1 MIKNHHLKLSVLTL
15 ALTVSSA
22 AIADINLGTDINH
35 ITVNVNSDDGNIG
48 DFIVLNGTNSQIENF
63 RSNRHFT
70 SITTSNGNKFTLDN
84 NGAHLSNITLSGVA
98 DGVNNSDAVNV
109 SQLNSVKGD
118 LTALTN
124 NVTAIGTR
132 LDTAEDDLTNLR
144 TDLTSETAARTAA
157 DATLQNNIDA
167 ETAART
173 AADTTLQN
181 NINAEA
187 ATRAAADVVLQNN
200 INTEAATRAAADTTL
215 QNNINAEAAT
225 RAAADVVLQNNIN
238 TEAATRAAADVVL
251 QNNINIETAERIA
264 GDRATLAS
272 ANAYTDQSFA
282 KIEKRYQAAVAAS
295 IAIASLPQPTE
306 AGKSMISFG
315 TGAWES
321 EQGYAMGVSG
331 VTANNKWVYKA
342 AASADNRGKFGGG
355 LSVGLQW

>member
-1 MIKNHHLKLSVLTL
+1 MIKNNHLKLSVLTL

-22 AIADINLGTDINH
+22 AIADINLGTDIND

-200 INTEAATRAAADTTL
+200 INTEAATRAAAD
-215 QNNINAEAAT
+215 
-225 RAAADVVLQNNIN
+225 
-238 TEAATRAAADVVL
+238 VVL

>member
-200 INTEAATRAAADTTL
+200 INTEAATRAAAD
-215 QNNINAEAAT
+215 
-225 RAAADVVLQNNIN
+225 
-238 TEAATRAAADVVL
+238 VVL

>member
-1 MIKNHHLKLSVLTL
+1 MIKNNHLKLSVLTL

-22 AIADINLGTDINH
+22 AIADINLGTDPNH
-35 ITVNVNSDDGNIG
+35 ITVNVNSDDGNTG
-48 DFIVLNGTNSQIENF
+48 DFIVLNGTTSQIENF

-70 SITTSNGNKFTLDN
+70 SITTSNGNNFTLDN

-157 DATLQNNIDA
+157 D
-167 ETAART
+167 
-173 AADTTLQN
+173 TTLQN
-181 NINAEA
+181 NINAETA
-187 ATRAAADVVLQNN
+187 A
-200 INTEAATRAAADTTL
+200 
-215 QNNINAEAAT
+215 
-225 RAAADVVLQNNIN
+225 
-238 TEAATRAAADVVL
+238 RAAADVVL

-331 VTANNKWVYKA
+331 ITSNNKWVYKA

>member
-1 MIKNHHLKLSVLTL
+1 MIKNNHLKLSVLTL

-22 AIADINLGTDINH
+22 AIADINLGTDPNH
-35 ITVNVNSDDGNIG
+35 ITVNVNSDDGNTG
-48 DFIVLNGTNSQIENF
+48 DFIVLNGTTSQIENF

-70 SITTSNGNKFTLDN
+70 SITTSNGNNFTLDN

-157 DATLQNNIDA
+157 D
-167 ETAART
+167 
-173 AADTTLQN
+173 TTLQN
-181 NINAEA
+181 NINAETA
-187 ATRAAADVVLQNN
+187 A
-200 INTEAATRAAADTTL
+200 
-215 QNNINAEAAT
+215 

-331 VTANNKWVYKA
+331 ITSNNKWVYKA
-342 AASADNRGKFGGG
+342 AASADNRGKFVGG

>member
-1 MIKNHHLKLSVLTL
+1 MIKNNHLKLSVLTL

-22 AIADINLGTDINH
+22 AIADINLGTDIND
-35 ITVNVNSDDGNIG
+35 ITVNVNSDDGDIG
-48 DFIVLNGTNSQIENF
+48 DFIVLNGTNFQIENF

-70 SITTSNGNKFTLDN
+70 SITTSDGNKFTLDN
-84 NGAHLSNITLSGVA
+84 NGAHLSDITLSGVA
-98 DGVNNSDAVNV
+98 DGVSDSDAVNV
-109 SQLNSVKGD
+109 SQLNS
-118 LTALTN
+118 
-124 NVTAIGTR
+124 
-132 LDTAEDDLTNLR
+132 
-144 TDLTSETAARTAA
+144 ETAART
-157 DATLQNNIDA
+157 
-167 ETAART
+167 
-173 AADTTLQN
+173 
-181 NINAEA
+181 
-187 ATRAAADVVLQNN
+187 
-200 INTEAATRAAADTTL
+200 
-215 QNNINAEAAT
+215 
-225 RAAADVVLQNNIN
+225 
-238 TEAATRAAADVVL
+238 AADVVL

-306 AGKSMISFG
+306 AGKRMISFG

>member
-200 INTEAATRAAADTTL
+200 IN
-215 QNNINAEAAT
+215 
-225 RAAADVVLQNNIN
+225 
-238 TEAATRAAADVVL
+238 
-251 QNNINIETAERIA
+251 IETAERIA